1 LTVRTAWAHKSAMAG
16 VAVVALFAALLGL
29 VTCGAWFKASRVL
42 EQHGALDSRFKSSF
56 SDAATGTALTLALA
70 SIAALL
76 GIYASGY

>member
-1 LTVRTAWAHKSAMAG
+1 
-16 VAVVALFAALLGL
+16 
-29 VTCGAWFKASRVL
+29 VL
-42 EQHGALDSRFKSSF
+42 EQHGALNSRFKSSF